1 MISVFTPSHD
11 PRFLDD
17 CLASLQAQ
25 TYEDW
30 EWIVLLNHGAEW
42 TPPPD
47 VRVKV
52 VDRGDVEGPGIGRL
66 KAEAVHHCRGDILVE
81 LDHDDVFSH
90 PTAMTLIMAA
100 FIDPDIGMVYS
111 DTTQVNEDGSPNH
124 DKFNL
129 SHGWEYDETDGSFL
143 HCKSMKPFPH
153 NISYVWYAPN
163 HVRAFRREVYDK
175 VGGYDPD
182 LDILDDQDL
191 VCRMYQ
197 EAAVAQIQTPLYCQR
212 IHPGNT
218 QRDPETNAKI
228 QRETVALYDRH
239 IGPNALAWAGRNN
252 LLALDLGAAHNKP
265 EGYLGVDRYK
275 AEGVDFAGDIF
286 DVLHHMYDDSVG
298 VIRAA
303 DFLEHVTDKVRLF
316 NEFYRVLAHGGML
329 LTLTPSTDGRG
340 AHQDPTHV
348 SYWNENS
355 FWYFTDASFAQYV
368 PEITCRFQVSRL
380 VTYHPS
386 DWHVEHQ
393 IPYVCANL
401 ISIKDGPRQGGLLH
415 W

>member
-11 PRFLDD
+11 SRFLDNA
-17 CLASLQAQ
+17 LMTVQGQSYQ
-25 TYEDW
+25 DW
-30 EWIVLLNHGAEW
+30 EWIILLNHGAAW

-47 VRVKV
+47 KRI
-52 VDRGDVEGPGIGRL
+52 RIAYSNSEGVGRL
-66 KAEAVHHCRGDILVE
+66 KWETCKEAKGDILVE
-81 LDHDDVFSH
+81 LDHDDILHAGALYLVKE
-90 PTAMTLIMAA
+90 A
-100 FIDPDIGMVYS
+100 FDQSDAGMVYS
-111 DTTQVNEDGSPNH
+111 DTYQINEDSTPNQ
-124 DKFNL
+124 DKFDL
-129 SHGWEYDETDGSFL
+129 AHGWEYVGDREGYST
-143 HCKSMKPFPH
+143 CQSMEPFPH
-153 NISYVWYAPN
+153 NVSYVWYAPN
-163 HVRAFRREVYDK
+163 HVRAFRRDVYDK
-175 VGGYDPD
+175 VGGFDPD
-182 LDILDDQDL
+182 LDIVDDQDL

-197 EAAVAQIQTPLYCQR
+197 EALVVHIHQGLYGQR

-239 IGPNALAWAGRNN
+239 IGPNCLAWARRNN

-265 EGYLGVDRYK
+265 EGYLGVD
-275 AEGVDFAGDIF
+275 AHPGEGVDFAGDIF
-286 DVLHHMYDDSVG
+286 DILHHMYDGSVG

-316 NEFYRVLAHGGML
+316 NEFYRVLAHGGMVL
-329 LTLTPSTDGRG
+329 SLTPSTDGRG

-386 DWHVEHQ
+386 DWHVEHD

-401 ISIKDGPRQGGLLH
+401 IAIKDGPRQGGLLH